1 MICVVVGPSPG
12 AQHNDGDITPVSG
25 STPLGSKKS
34 SGGGGFL
41 RSLLCCWRGGRGKG
55 PPGGNGTNSID
66 GRASPPLLVMSDH
79 SPRPLLPP
87 VRHQDMHKKCM
98 VIDLD
103 ETLVHSSFKVS
114 TFCLLFF
121 LYSVLTINVFI
132 CLSFSCGL
140 IENLLKICCEY

>member
-1 MICVVVGPSPG
+1 MLVLGPSPG
-12 AQHNDGDITPVSG
+12 GQHNDGDGTPVSG

-34 SGGGGFL
+34 GGSGGFL

-66 GRASPPLLVMSDH
+66 GRASPPLLPMHDQA
-79 SPRPLLPP
+79 PRPLLPP

-103 ETLVHSSFKVS
+103 ETLVHSSFKVCI
-114 TFCLLFF
+114 F
-121 LYSVLTINVFI
+121 
-132 CLSFSCGL
+132 CLSFNVNRSGIC
-140 IENLLKICCEY
+140 IRPDRNKNLQW